1 MKLVGTN
8 IEHILCSDYINTSL
22 MRKLGHYIHSL
33 IFTKHFEREVER
45 ESESREW
52 IEEELERES
61 LGLEAKS

>member
-1 MKLVGTN
+1 
-8 IEHILCSDYINTSL
+8 LCSDYINTSL

-61 LGLEAKS
+61 LGLEARS